1 MSCCSCAK
9 SMTSTRASGSCVTTN
24 AVTTAARTR
33 PTGRTRR
40 QISRVFPLCAVVMQ
54 DTPLQQGVCLHHG
67 EMPGHYKGQTAPT
80 CLISVRRSMLRK
92 KDAFP
97 RTREPACRSWNGAA
111 LTLCRLLPW
120 PGVPHV
126 LAPQVEQ
133 LRGRLGIT
141 QTVPRDLHV
150 LAGCV
155 QGGDIAPIHLTLRL
169 LHSERIAPDLKGE
182 AAPKRPKPR
191 ELVHEVHMLVA
202 VTIGHEVDG
211 RTHTIGRRAY
221 QEEGAVEAAPVER
234 NDLLRPAGR
243 FPEVYQ
249 QLLLGAG
256 DKHHLLLTDGLH
268 PPIRSLEVDG
278 RVVLFG
284 RVERNAGYLCRNGD
298 EAQSIPD
305 F

>member
-1 MSCCSCAK
+1 MRSQRWPGQGPPAGRGARSPGYFLSVLCSCGTLLFSKAYVSIMGK
-9 SMTSTRASGSCVTTN
+9 CPDTTR
-24 AVTTAARTR
+24 
-33 PTGRTRR
+33 
-40 QISRVFPLCAVVMQ
+40 
-54 DTPLQQGVCLHHG
+54 
-67 EMPGHYKGQTAPT
+67 
-80 CLISVRRSMLRK
+80 
-92 KDAFP
+92 
-97 RTREPACRSWNGAA
+97 GAA

-133 LRGRLGIT
+133 LGSRLGVI

-155 QGGDIAPIHLTLRL
+155 QGGDIAPIHLALWL

-182 AAPKRPKPR
+182 PAPERPKPR

-211 RTHTIGRRAY
+211 RTHTIGRRAH

-256 DKHHLLLTDGLH
+256 DKHHLLLTDCL
-268 PPIRSLEVDG
+268 L
-278 RVVLFG
+278 
-284 RVERNAGYLCRNGD
+284 YT
-298 EAQSIPD
+298 
-305 F
+305 

>member
-202 VTIGHEVDG
+202 VTIGHEVDS

-243 FPEVYQ
+243 FPEVDQ
-249 QLLLGAG
+249 QLLLRAG
-256 DKHHLLLTDGLH
+256 DEHRLLVAHLRGASLWRLKEHRGVVLL
-268 PPIRSLEVDG
+268 G
-278 RVVLFG
+278 RVQSDADDL
-284 RVERNAGYLCRNGD
+284 RRDREQ
-298 EAQSIPD
+298 AQ
-305 F
+305 